1 MKALLDINVS
11 LKRVFLR
18 ADLDVPLREAQVTN
32 GERLTTNAEL
42 GVFPRLTNLKPT
54 VDWLLEHGVSQIII
68 AGHIDRPTFAKATVG
83 KPPLFNEKLSTK
95 QLLGPLKKILGQE
108 VVFSSQLE
116 NSVNREPTTDNR
128 IILFENLRFWP
139 GEVECS
145 EDFARKLSGMADVY
159 VNEAFGNCHR
169 NHASM
174 VGVPK
179 LLSHAAGVH
188 LEKEV
193 EVLTHLLKN
202 PQRPFIAIVGGAKVE
217 TKIPVI
223 ENLAKVADWVLIGGA
238 IAKEAKQLSVLGS
251 QSSTLRNEPSGSDS
265 NEFSDKGQSVS
276 QLTGQQRTDNR
287 ILIATSTNGKD
298 IDEAS
303 VAKFKT
309 IISTAKTIVWNGP
322 MGVFE
327 EGFEK
332 GTLAVVEAISQTDA
346 YKVVGG
352 GETTQFL
359 ENKNLNNKFSFISA
373 GGGAMLEFLAGKELL
388 ALRELE

>member
-1 MKALLDINVS
+1 MKALLDVNVS

-18 ADLDVPLREAQVTN
+18 ADLDVPVEKTQVLESATRLHNLRD
-32 GERLTTNAEL
+32 
-42 GVFPRLTNLKPT
+42 T
-54 VDWLLEHGVSQIII
+54 VGYLLEHSVNQIII
-68 AGHIDRPTFAKATVG
+68 AGHIDRPE
-83 KPPLFNEKLSTK
+83 KPDPALSTK
-95 QLLGPLKKILGQE
+95 QLLGPLKKILGQDIAFKDNFE
-108 VVFSSQLE
+108 SNAEGKVV
-116 NSVNREPTTDNR
+116 
-128 IILFENLRFWP
+128 LFENLRFWS
-139 GEVECS
+139 GETACE
-145 EDFARKLSGMADVY
+145 EDFAKKLSGMADVY

-174 VGVPK
+174 IGVPK
-179 LLSHAAGVH
+179 LLPHAAGVH

-202 PQRPFIAIVGGAKVE
+202 PQRPFVAIVGGAKVE

-223 ENLAKVADWVLIGGA
+223 ENSAKVADWVLIGGA
-238 IAKEAKQLSVLGS
+238 IAKELKI
-251 QSSTLRNEPSGSDS
+251 E
-265 NEFSDKGQSVS
+265 
-276 QLTGQQRTDNR
+276 
-287 ILIATSTNGKD
+287 NGKLKIDESKIIVANSEVSGND
-298 IDEAS
+298 IDS
-303 VAKFKT
+303 KSIDKFKEV
-309 IISTAKTIVWNGP
+309 ISTAKTIVWNGP

-359 ENKNLNNKFSFISA
+359 EDKNLNNKFSFISA

-388 ALRELE
+388 ALKELE